1 MFVNS
6 KEPASVVTATEPL
19 KQLLIDSLATK
30 GYEVANVTIEV
41 TGTYEAAG
49 EALSSGTAQLAFIPG
64 STYVLYHEDGAEL
77 LLVST
82 RDGLNKDSENAKDWN
97 DGQATLPVEEQVSFY
112 RSLILAGP
120 TETGKALAAKVNAG
134 EALTWADVDGAN
146 WCFSN
151 SVSSSAGYLFPTVW
165 LRDNFDGKKL
175 TDLWLDLAKVQLR
188 LRECEELAAKMP
200 KRYRG
205 VVKSRYFDGS
215 KKHPPEWGSSA
226 AEFGFPFGGEEL
238 RRRVTKCLNE
248 ICN

>member
-1 MFVNS
+1 MSVQKGERRKMYDNIDYSVEVNFIKRLAPS
-6 KEPASVVTATEPL
+6 ASRYNFRSGGSRVNTVALRKLSQYRKLRWQERKLKEDICEM
-19 KQLLIDSLATK
+19 
-30 GYEVANVTIEV
+30 
-41 TGTYEAAG
+41 
-49 EALSSGTAQLAFIPG
+49 SSQLAAVREHCG
-64 STYVLYHEDGAEL
+64 RVAH
-77 LLVST
+77 
-82 RDGLNKDSENAKDWN
+82 R
-97 DGQATLPVEEQVSFY
+97 
-112 RSLILAGP
+112 
-120 TETGKALAAKVNAG
+120 
-134 EALTWADVDGAN
+134 
-146 WCFSN
+146 
-151 SVSSSAGYLFPTVW
+151 
-165 LRDNFDGKKL
+165 GKKL

>member
-1 MFVNS
+1 M
-6 KEPASVVTATEPL
+6 
-19 KQLLIDSLATK
+19 
-30 GYEVANVTIEV
+30 
-41 TGTYEAAG
+41 
-49 EALSSGTAQLAFIPG
+49 SSQLAAVREHCG
-64 STYVLYHEDGAEL
+64 RVAH
-77 LLVST
+77 
-82 RDGLNKDSENAKDWN
+82 R
-97 DGQATLPVEEQVSFY
+97 
-112 RSLILAGP
+112 
-120 TETGKALAAKVNAG
+120 
-134 EALTWADVDGAN
+134 
-146 WCFSN
+146 
-151 SVSSSAGYLFPTVW
+151 
-165 LRDNFDGKKL
+165 GKKL

>member
-1 MFVNS
+1 MSVQKGERRKMYDNIDYSVEVNFIKRLAPS
-6 KEPASVVTATEPL
+6 ASRYNFRSGGSRVNTAALRKLKEDICEM
-19 KQLLIDSLATK
+19 
-30 GYEVANVTIEV
+30 
-41 TGTYEAAG
+41 
-49 EALSSGTAQLAFIPG
+49 SSQLAVVG
-64 STYVLYHEDGAEL
+64 GHCGRVAH
-77 LLVST
+77 
-82 RDGLNKDSENAKDWN
+82 R
-97 DGQATLPVEEQVSFY
+97 
-112 RSLILAGP
+112 
-120 TETGKALAAKVNAG
+120 
-134 EALTWADVDGAN
+134 
-146 WCFSN
+146 
-151 SVSSSAGYLFPTVW
+151 
-165 LRDNFDGKKL
+165 GKKL